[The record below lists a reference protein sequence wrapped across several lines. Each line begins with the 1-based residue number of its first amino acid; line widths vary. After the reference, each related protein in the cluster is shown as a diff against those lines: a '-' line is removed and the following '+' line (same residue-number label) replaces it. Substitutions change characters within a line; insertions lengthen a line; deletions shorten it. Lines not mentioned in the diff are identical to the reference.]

1 MHIASENS
9 CYQPHTPNTPNT
21 SHNTARDFAIPT
33 LATYLLPIL
42 AIATS
47 IVFCC
52 RTALATQETN
62 NTETPPTTSSWSEP
76 SPENLTLLP
85 SGPIFDSLQV
95 NRQVLENIGPQRAL
109 LAFRIQANLPT
120 ENAKPLGG
128 WAAPEPHG
136 PFPGFFEAHYLSA
149 ISLQS
154 TSQPDLLPQVHYIV
168 DELAKC
174 QQALGGKFLF
184 ASPEAEFQANRL
196 DGVAWYRMHKL
207 LEALI
212 AAHKF
217 AKSEHALQIA
227 LNLSDWIEQ
236 RVHDYGDEFAKVKQ
250 VEYGGMT
257 EALENLF
264 EITGKTSLHQLALQW
279 EEPERILKTFA
290 NGQDFNEHAN
300 TLLAKMVGAARIA
313 EVSNSP
319 FHQKATL
326 NFWENVCSQKGK
338 TYATGGTSVHEG
350 MPPIG
355 RLANTSLRM
364 PQETCVSYNLLKVT
378 RSLYHLTGD
387 MKFIDYYER
396 SLFNAILGSQDPKTG
411 WKTYYQP
418 LGSNAIKDFRSN
430 EVGCYCCNG
439 TGMENPPRSTAMI
452 YAVKNDQI
460 RVQLFVPSQV
470 HFESLGLTLKQTTN
484 FPYSP
489 TGILS
494 VEKVSESSISDQ
506 VTLAL
511 RIPSWCKSPT
521 IKLNDV
527 SISDPITPGS
537 FFTIRRQWK
546 QGDSIEYHFPYTL
559 QISPMPDDINQ
570 VAFVQGPLVLVGVG
584 ANDHQATLILPFKP
598 DDSAALQDWIQPV
611 NPIENS
617 TPASTKTIDITNRL
631 DAQAQD
637 ADGNKILFRPYFQI
651 EAEQFFTGYW
661 NLVQNDS
668 DSTPSLKKL
677 PLKNLALGKP
687 TTCSTPLPEGSNLEC
702 FMRSAKAVDGNY
714 GGADDW
720 YVKWFPNGLSP
731 QWIIVDLLQSQP
743 IGSVRWIPAKE
754 DLEAQIPYRY
764 QIETSNDQQTWE
776 PLADASE
783 NNTFQ
788 SAYDHPIQ
796 NRTARYV
803 RLTTLPNPNY
813 KEHQARPK
821 IAELLVFPPQ

>member
-1 MHIASENS
+1 MQIAPEKS
-9 CYQPHTPNTPNT
+9 CCQTNTT
-21 SHNTARDFAIPT
+21 HNIARCLATQLLASYLLATLAIPT
-33 LATYLLPIL
+33 SALFY
-42 AIATS
+42 
-47 IVFCC
+47 C
-52 RTALATQETN
+52 RTVQATQETN
-62 NTETPPTTSSWSEP
+62 SSETSPSTNSWSEP

-95 NRQVLENIGPQRAL
+95 NRQVLENIGPKRAL
-109 LAFRIQANLPT
+109 LAFRIQAKLPT

-154 TSQPDLLPQVHYIV
+154 TSQPDLIPQVHYIV

-184 ASPEAEFQANRL
+184 ASPETEFQANRL

-217 AKSEHALQIA
+217 AKCERALQVA
-227 LNLSDWIEQ
+227 LNLSDWIGD
-236 RVHDYGDEFAKVKQ
+236 RVKDYGDEFAKVKQ

-319 FHQKATL
+319 LHKKATL
-326 NFWENVCSQKGK
+326 NFWENVCSPKGK

-387 MKFIDYYER
+387 MKYIDYYER

-418 LGSNAIKDFRSN
+418 LGSNSVKDFRSN

-439 TGMENPPRSTAMI
+439 TGMENPPRSSAMI
-452 YAVKNDQI
+452 YASQTDQV
-460 RVQLFVPSQV
+460 RVQLFIPSKAR
-470 HFESLGLTLKQTTN
+470 FDALGLTLRQNTQ
-484 FPYSP
+484 FPFTPQGSLAIEELNPKP
-489 TGILS
+489 TYANEFNIA
-494 VEKVSESSISDQ
+494 I
-506 VTLAL
+506 
-511 RIPSWCKSPT
+511 RIPNWCTEQAT
-521 IKLNDV
+521 ISVND
-527 SISDPITPGS
+527 IPIDAPLTPGS
-537 FFTIRRQWK
+537 FFPIRRNWK
-546 QGDSIEYHFPYTL
+546 QGDTISYHFPYSL
-559 QISPMPDDINQ
+559 QLYPMPDDPNQ
-570 VAFVQGPLVLVGVG
+570 VALLQGPLVLAGVG
-584 ANDHQATLILPFKP
+584 ANDNRAQIELPFEHS
-598 DDSAALQDWIQPV
+598 DHRALQSWLKPV
-611 NPIENS
+611 PEN
-617 TPASTKTIDITNRL
+617 ARLL
-631 DAQAQD
+631 DAKATD
-637 ADGNKILFRPYFQI
+637 ANGTEILFRPYFQI
-651 EAEQFFTGYW
+651 GADEFFTGYW
-661 NLVQNDS
+661 NLGPPPQPQS
-668 DSTPSLKKL
+668 ITT
-677 PLKNLALGKP
+677 KNLALGKP

-764 QIETSNDQQTWE
+764 QIETSNDKQTWE
-776 PLADASE
+776 TLADASE

-788 SAYDHPIQ
+788 SDYNHPTQ